1 MTVCFITYGCKVN
14 QAEAQKWELI
24 LRSYG
29 YKITNKKE
37 KADIWIINTCAVTQ
51 KAENQS
57 RKIIKRAGELGI
69 EALITGCYVTLTNL
83 TNRNDKLK
91 FFSNHDKN
99 KLLNEFKP
107 LYETNNLT
115 FLRHRGIIKIQDGC
129 DHYCSYCIVPYLRG
143 NPLSI
148 PKEEIIREI
157 KKHEDMGIK
166 EIVLS
171 GINLGLYGK
180 DLKKLNLNNLLKEIL
195 EKTKISKIRLS
206 SIEINHIDNEF
217 LEIIGEDRICKH
229 LHIPIQHGSDR
240 ILKLMNRAYNT
251 KSFEN
256 IFKKIIDLYPKISV
270 GTDIIVGFPSE
281 TEKDFENTV
290 NLVKDLNFSYLHV
303 FPYSSRPLTEA
314 AKYKEQLKEDLK
326 KIRTEIMLNL
336 GKELKE
342 KYIRRFIGKEI
353 DVIVESKKSGYFT
366 GTSDNYIKCV
376 LEHENL
382 IPGNLIKILIKKVE
396 DCMAHGTVVN

>member
-29 YKITNKKE
+29 YKVTNKKE
-37 KADIWIINTCAVTQ
+37 NADIWIINTCAVTQ

-57 RKIIKRAGELGI
+57 RKIIKKAEEFGI
-69 EALITGCYVTLTNL
+69 EALITGCYVTLANL
-83 TNRNDKLK
+83 TNRNGNLK
-91 FFSNHDKN
+91 FFTNHDKN
-99 KLLNEFKP
+99 KIINEFKP
-107 LYETNNLT
+107 LYETNSLT

-148 PKEEIIREI
+148 PKDEVISEIN
-157 KKHEDMGIK
+157 KYEDMGIN

-180 DLKKLNLNNLLKEIL
+180 DLKNLNLNILLKEIL
-195 EKTKISKIRLS
+195 KKTNISKIRLS
-206 SIEINHIDNEF
+206 SIEINYINDEF
-217 LEIIGEDRICKH
+217 LEIIGDNRICKH

-240 ILKLMNRAYNT
+240 ILKIMNRAYNT
-251 KSFEN
+251 KCFEN
-256 IFKKIIDLYPKISV
+256 IFKKIVKLYPNISV
-270 GTDIIVGFPSE
+270 GTDIIVGFPFE
-281 TEKDFENTV
+281 TEKDFDNTV
-290 NLVKDLNFSYLHV
+290 NLIRDLNFSYLHV
-303 FPYSSRPLTEA
+303 FPYSSRSLTEA
-314 AKYKEQLKEDLK
+314 AKYKEHLKEDLK
-326 KIRTEIMLNL
+326 KIRTEILLNL

-342 KYIRRFIGKEI
+342 KYIRSFIGKEI
-353 DVIVESKKSGYFT
+353 DVIVESKKSRFFT

-376 LEHENL
+376 LENENL
-382 IPGNLIKILIKKVE
+382 IPGNLIKILIKRVE
-396 DCMAHGTVVN
+396 DCMAHGSVVN

>member
-29 YKITNKKE
+29 YKVTNKKE
-37 KADIWIINTCAVTQ
+37 NADIWIINTCAVTQ

-57 RKIIKRAGELGI
+57 RKIIKKAEEFGI
-69 EALITGCYVTLTNL
+69 EALITGCYVTLANL
-83 TNRNDKLK
+83 TNRNGNLK
-91 FFSNHDKN
+91 FFTNHDKN
-99 KLLNEFKP
+99 KIINEFKP
-107 LYETNNLT
+107 LYETNSLT

-148 PKEEIIREI
+148 PKDEVISEIN
-157 KKHEDMGIK
+157 KYEDMGIN

-180 DLKKLNLNNLLKEIL
+180 DLKNLNLNILLKEIL
-195 EKTKISKIRLS
+195 KKTNISKIRLS
-206 SIEINHIDNEF
+206 SIEINYINDEF
-217 LEIIGEDRICKH
+217 LEIIGDNRICKH

-240 ILKLMNRAYNT
+240 ILKIMNRAYNT
-251 KSFEN
+251 KCFEN
-256 IFKKIIDLYPKISV
+256 IFKKIVKLYPNISV
-270 GTDIIVGFPSE
+270 GTDIIVGFPFE
-281 TEKDFENTV
+281 TEKDFDNTV
-290 NLVKDLNFSYLHV
+290 NLIRDLNFSYLHV
-303 FPYSSRPLTEA
+303 FPYSSRSLTEA
-314 AKYKEQLKEDLK
+314 AKYKEHLKEDLK
-326 KIRTEIMLNL
+326 KIRTEILLNL

-342 KYIRRFIGKEI
+342 KYIRSFIGKEI
-353 DVIVESKKSGYFT
+353 DVIVEGKKSRFFT

-376 LEHENL
+376 LENENL
-382 IPGNLIKILIKKVE
+382 IPGNLIKILIKRVE
-396 DCMAHGTVVN
+396 DCMAHGSVVN